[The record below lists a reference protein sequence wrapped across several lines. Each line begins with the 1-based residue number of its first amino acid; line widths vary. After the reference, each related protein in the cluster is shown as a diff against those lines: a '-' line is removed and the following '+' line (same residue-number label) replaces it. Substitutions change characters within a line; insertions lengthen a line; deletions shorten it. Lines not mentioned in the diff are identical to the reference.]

1 MRSGRAPSETTAR
14 ADDPREV
21 FMKQSLRQ
29 SMTWLHTWSGLLV
42 GWVLYFMFVT
52 GTAGY
57 FYVEIDRWMRPELPL
72 APVSPSATLSA
83 AKADAFLRA
92 EGADANYWRV
102 NLPVGRQSKQL
113 DVSWGNGE
121 TPFGGVAGERT
132 YVPAEG
138 VFAEPVTPRAT
149 QGGYGLYRMHW
160 KLHYLPQM
168 LGVFIV
174 GFCTMVLL
182 VALLTGVIAHK
193 RIFVDFFTFR
203 PRKGQRSWLDFHNLM
218 GVLSLPF
225 LIMITYSGLVFYTVT
240 YVPSGLQ
247 AAFKGAPEGYWS
259 KLEPELRIPSP
270 GPASGMAPLDG
281 IVAGAITAWNGQS
294 PDMLVVSNPLRANSQ
309 VVALHSG
316 SGTLL
321 RDVGER
327 LVFDGRTG
335 ALIENQTAS
344 DSAPH
349 AVFSALL
356 GLHEGIYS
364 DTILRWLYFA
374 SGLLGCALIAT
385 GLVLWTV
392 KRRAKR
398 GAQDAEPFGHRLVE
412 CLNIGTVAGLPV
424 GVAAYFWANRLA
436 PVQFADRENWEFH
449 ALFIAWGVMLVYPAF
464 RTRRQAWA
472 EALFLA
478 AAAFGL
484 LPLVNLLTTDR
495 HLGVTLPAG
504 DWGLAGFDMTA
515 LALASGFAIAAWL
528 AGRRGSPKAARA

>member
-1 MRSGRAPSETTAR
+1 
-14 ADDPREV
+14 
-21 FMKQSLRQ
+21 MKQSLRQ

-72 APVSPSATLSA
+72 AAASSSATVSA
-83 AKADAFLRA
+83 SRADAFLKS
-92 EGADANYWRV
+92 EGGGADYWRV

-113 DVSWGNGE
+113 DVTWGKGE
-121 TPFGGVAGERT
+121 TPFGGVLGQRT
-132 YVPAEG
+132 YVPASG
-138 VFAEPVTPRAT
+138 VFAEEAPPRAT

-174 GFCTMVLL
+174 GFCTMALL
-182 VALLTGVIAHK
+182 VALLTGVVAHK
-193 RIFVDFFTFR
+193 RIFADFFTFR

-247 AAFKGAPEGYWS
+247 AVFKGAPQAYWRQI
-259 KLEPELRIPSP
+259 EPELTIPQP
-270 GPASGMAPLDG
+270 GPVSPMANLDG
-281 IVAGAITAWNGQS
+281 IVTAAAKAWNGAS
-294 PDMLVVSNPLRANSQ
+294 PDMLVVLNPLRANSQ
-309 VVALHSG
+309 VIAFHSG
-316 SGTLL
+316 SDTLL

-335 ALIENQTAS
+335 ALVAEQTAAAS
-344 DSAPH
+344 TPH
-349 AVFSALL
+349 AVYSTLL
-356 GLHEGIYS
+356 GLHEGVYA
-364 DTILRWLYFA
+364 DTLLRWLYFA

-392 KRRAKR
+392 KRRAK
-398 GAQDAEPFGHRLVE
+398 QKPSEDVPFGHRLVE
-412 CLNIGTVAGLPV
+412 CLNIGTIAGLPV
-424 GVAAYFWANRLA
+424 GVAAYFWANRLTPA
-436 PVQFADRENWEFH
+436 TFADRQAWEFH

-464 RTRRQAWA
+464 RSSKRAWV
-472 EALFLA
+472 EALSLA

-484 LPLVNLLTTDR
+484 LPVVNLLTTNR

-504 DWGLAGFDMTA
+504 DWGLAGFDLTVMA
-515 LALASGFAIAAWL
+515 LALGFAIAARTV
-528 AGRRGSPKAARA
+528 GRRASPEPGRKRSKFVAAAEGGA